1 MVALLVQRK
10 ISGRAR
16 IGRRLVLAA
25 IVVAGA
31 LAGIAL
37 GPPVLVV
44 YAALLVVGGAASGTS
59 TTLGPA
65 LASLAAGPH
74 EQGDAPALSG
84 TFRAAALFVAPAA
97 VSAAVATLTIGS
109 ALAALSGIILLP
121 GVIIAGR
128 SRGGRRAAEAPSD
141 P

>member
-1 MVALLVQRK
+1 MVALLVQRR

-25 IVVAGA
+25 VVVAGA

-37 GPPVLVV
+37 GPPILAV
-44 YAALLVVGGAASGTS
+44 YAVLLIVGGAASGTS

-74 EQGDAPALSG
+74 EQGDALALSG
-84 TFRAAALFVAPAA
+84 TFRAAALFVAPAI
-97 VSAAVATLTIGS
+97 VSAAVATMGIGA
-109 ALAALSGIILLP
+109 ALAALSGVILLP
-121 GVIIAGR
+121 GVAIAAR
-128 SRGGRRAAEAPSD
+128 SRGGRRVVESPMD
-141 P
+141 G